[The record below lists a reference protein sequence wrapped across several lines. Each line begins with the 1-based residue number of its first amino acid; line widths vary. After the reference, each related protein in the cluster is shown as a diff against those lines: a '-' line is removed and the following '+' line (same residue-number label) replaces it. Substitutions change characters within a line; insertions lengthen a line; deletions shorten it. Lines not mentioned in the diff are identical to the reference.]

1 MKRFTFF
8 CFQYTK
14 LTCNAKI
21 TKLFR
26 NIEKRNTQFD
36 NQNLKEY
43 FFLMFSFIETCI
55 AFSTEKCYKSMQ

>member
-43 FFLMFSFIETCI
+43 FFIMFSFYRNMYRI
-55 AFSTEKCYKSMQ
+55 FNRKML